1 MRINPAFKITLIYC
15 AVGFLWIYLSDRFLF
30 LFFQLKTENDQIIF
44 QNIKG
49 FFYVIITGYL
59 LYALMKSFYKKNDD
73 RLSELEVK
81 QQQLSA
87 IQTLTKTGNW
97 EYDILQQKII
107 WSEVTEQIFE
117 VDASYKLN
125 HDFILTHHLKHK
137 ENKETVR
144 NALKD
149 AEVTGASF
157 DLELEIVSAKG
168 NEKWIKFVGKPVV
181 ENSTCIKI
189 IGSYQDITEL
199 KNKEE
204 KIIELSRLYHVITD
218 VNKATVRLKDE
229 LTLFKEVCEIAV
241 TVGLFR
247 MAWIGKVDEE
257 TQTIVPIVHAGAEE
271 GYLSQIN
278 IITYKD
284 EPLGRGPTGSALREG
299 KHFVCNDIETD
310 PRVQPWRD
318 AQLKRGYK
326 SSISLPITKGGKVIG
341 AFTLYAPQKN
351 FFDNQEVELL
361 KDATADLA
369 YALEN
374 MEKELL
380 RQKAESN
387 VLEALERYDIVSK
400 ATSDTIWDW
409 DIESGTIFYNKG
421 ISNVFGYTDSEI
433 VNTFAW
439 KEMNIHKGN
448 ISHVKKKFNEVFYNR
463 EQIVQCE
470 YRFRCADGRYKFV
483 LDRAFVKYNANG
495 DPSRV
500 IGTMQDITSE
510 IEYEIRVEK
519 AVITTQEQERL
530 QIGMEL
536 HDNVNQ
542 ILSVSL
548 LYLGM
553 IKENNANGLNVDG
566 TISKSEQYIKDAI
579 NEIRR
584 LSHELAPVSLKD
596 ISLHEAFEILTSSI
610 NENKKISIKLH
621 IDPMDKN
628 QMPGDLKINMY
639 RILQEQMNN
648 IVKYAE
654 ATEVTISLTAD
665 EDFFRLMIVDNGKGF
680 EPKVKSKGIGLENMR
695 RRAKLFSGEFK
706 LNTSPGNG
714 CEVIVEIPLLKEQD

>member
-15 AVGFLWIYLSDRFLF
+15 AVGLVWIYLSDRFLF
-30 LFFQLKTENDQIIF
+30 LFFKFDSEKQHIIF

-73 RLSELEVK
+73 RLSELEIK

-87 IQTLTKTGNW
+87 IQKLTKTGNW
-97 EYDILQQKII
+97 EYDIQRKKIV

-117 VDASYKLN
+117 VDASYKFK
-125 HDFILTHHLKHK
+125 HDFILIHHLKQKDKK
-137 ENKETVR
+137 EVISK
-144 NALKD
+144 ALKD
-149 AEVTGASF
+149 AEEGGVSF

-168 NEKWIKFVGKPVV
+168 NEKWIKFVGKPVF
-181 ENSTCIKI
+181 ENGNCVKI
-189 IGSYQDITEL
+189 IGSYQDITNL

-204 KIIELSRLYHVITD
+204 KIIEVSRLYHIITD
-218 VNKATVRLKDE
+218 VNKATVRMKDE
-229 LTLFKEVCEIAV
+229 LALFKEVCEIAV

-247 MAWIGKVDEE
+247 MAWIGKIDEE
-257 TQTIVPIVHAGAEE
+257 TQTIVPIVHAGIEE

-278 IITYKD
+278 NISYKD

-326 SSISLPITKGGKVIG
+326 SAISLPIIKGGKVIG
-341 AFTLYAPQKN
+341 AFTLYAPLKN
-351 FFDNQEVELL
+351 FFDNQEIELL

-369 YALEN
+369 NALEN
-374 MEKELL
+374 LEKELL

-409 DIESGTIFYNKG
+409 DMESGTIFYNKG
-421 ISNVFGYTDSEI
+421 ISNVFGYTDDEI
-433 VNTFAW
+433 INTMEW
-439 KEMNIHKGN
+439 KEKNIHKGN
-448 ISHVKKKFNEVFYNR
+448 INQVKKKFNEVFLNR
-463 EQIVQCE
+463 EQIVQSE
-470 YRFRCADGRYKFV
+470 YRFRCADGSYKFV
-483 LDRAFVKYNANG
+483 LDRAFVKYNSKG
-495 DPSRV
+495 EPIRV
-500 IGTMQDITSE
+500 IGTMQDISSE

-519 AVITTQEQERL
+519 AVINTQEEERQ

-553 IKENNANGLNVDG
+553 SKESIATGQNGDA
-566 TISKSEQYIKDAI
+566 TMTKSEQYIKDAI

-596 ISLHEAFEILTSSI
+596 ISLREAFEILIGSI
-610 NENKKISIKLH
+610 NENKKFSIKLH
-621 IDPMDKN
+621 IDPMSRE
-628 QMPGDLKINMY
+628 QMPDDLKINMY

-665 EDFFRLMIVDNGKGF
+665 EDFFRLLIADNGKGF

-714 CEVIVEIPLLKEQD
+714 CEVIVEIPFMKD